1 MPDNVFLL
9 DTDIVSL
16 FGRPR
21 SPPGLRPWLLELGV
35 DRLAIS
41 YPTIAEL
48 MRGAHIKRKDD
59 PEKAEQI
66 MAWIRQV
73 LATNFRAPVMT
84 AEVAGVYAQMT
95 SVPSLRNMWT
105 VQRSQKSNRLGHDL
119 MIAAVSII
127 HQLPILTAN
136 ISDFMRINDQ
146 FPLPGLY
153 HPLEGRWRLV
163 PDREILL
170 PQLDKSLPD
179 HGSFG
184 LPRIDGRQ
192 SEFWGVRLATSLR
205 GIRRHIESSHEFACK
220 GFRVRPIG
228 QRSLVYVNRKSG
240 SPELGY
246 DEPLSIQPGSGDT
259 ELAHRPL
266 ADRNCGAVFPKRLP

>member
-1 MPDNVFLL
+1 MPENVFLL

-48 MRGAHIKRKDD
+48 MRGAHIKRKED

-73 LATNFRAPVMT
+73 LATKFRAPVMT
-84 AEVAGVYAQMT
+84 AEVAGMYAQMT

-105 VQRSQKSNRLGHDL
+105 VQRSQKGNRLGHDL
-119 MIAAVSII
+119 MIAAVSITY
-127 HQLPILTAN
+127 QLPILTAN
-136 ISDFMRINDQ
+136 IADFMRINDQ

-153 HPLEGRWRLV
+153 HPLEGRWRLA
-163 PDREILL
+163 PDRQIPL

-179 HGSFG
+179 HGGFG

-205 GIRRHIESSHEFACK
+205 GTRRHIDSSHEFACK

-228 QRSLVYVNRKSG
+228 QRSLVYLYRRSS
-240 SPELGY
+240 SPELEY
-246 DEPLSIQPGSGDT
+246 VAPSTIQPGSGHT
-259 ELAHRPL
+259 QLASTPSR
-266 ADRNCGAVFPKRLP
+266 